1 MSKGDGEPKRRGQPA
16 SDPERTGRRAAS
28 GSKGRSKGER
38 SKAGESESPDAVRSY
53 LKAIR
58 TNALLTFEQ
67 EQELGKRMRAG
78 DPDARTRMIEA
89 NLRLVVSIGKR
100 YINRGLPF
108 SDIIEEGNLGL
119 IRAVEKFDYARGFRF
134 STYAAWWI
142 RQCIERAIINQGTML
157 RLPVHVAARL
167 NHYLAAVEELAQE
180 LGREPRSEEV
190 ARRLKIPEEE
200 ATDLQ
205 QLLRTTTSLDSP
217 ISTRTDTFLRDV
229 IEDQTSVAPD
239 AEAEGVRRREAILGW
254 IKRLEEREKMVV
266 ISRFGLDGGEALT
279 LEEIGQTLGLTR
291 ERIRQI
297 EVGALAKLRAM
308 IAERTMNREDLL

>member
-16 SDPERTGRRAAS
+16 SDPKRTGRRAVS

-38 SKAGESESPDAVRSY
+38 PKAGEFESPDAVRSY

-100 YINRGLPF
+100 YIHRGLPF

-205 QLLRTTTSLDSP
+205 QLIRTTSSLDSP

-229 IEDQTSVAPD
+229 IEDQTSVSPD

-254 IKRLEEREKMVV
+254 VKRLEEREKMVV

-279 LEEIGQTLGLTR
+279 LEKIGQTLGLTR

-308 IAERTMNREDLL
+308 IAERTMSRDDLL

>member
-1 MSKGDGEPKRRGQPA
+1 MSKGDGEPKRRRPPA
-16 SDPERTGRRAAS
+16 SDQERTGRRAVS
-28 GSKGRSKGER
+28 GAKGRTKGER
-38 SKAGESESPDAVRSY
+38 SKAGESEVPDAVRSY

-142 RQCIERAIINQGTML
+142 RQCIERAIINQGTLL

-167 NHYLAAVEELAQE
+167 NHYLAAVEGLAQE
-180 LGREPRSEEV
+180 LGREPSTEEV

-205 QLLRTTTSLDSP
+205 QLIRTTSSLDSP

-229 IEDQTSVAPD
+229 IEDQTSVSPD
-239 AEAEGVRRREAILGW
+239 AEAEGVRRREAVLGW

-279 LEEIGQTLGLTR
+279 LEEIGQSLGLTR

-308 IAERTMNREDLL
+308 IAERTMSHEDLL

>member
-1 MSKGDGEPKRRGQPA
+1 MAKDDGEPKRLRRSA
-16 SDPERTGRRAAS
+16 SDPEHAGRRASLPAKRRPKS
-28 GSKGRSKGER
+28 ER
-38 SKAGESESPDAVRSY
+38 PSAAEPEAPDAVRTY

-78 DPDARTRMIEA
+78 DAEARTRMIEA

-100 YINRGLPF
+100 YIHRGLPF

-119 IRAVEKFDYARGFRF
+119 IRAVEKFDYSRGFRF

-142 RQCIERAIINQGTML
+142 RQCIERAIVNQGTLL

-167 NHYLAAVEELAQE
+167 NHYLAAVEALGQE
-180 LGREPRSEEV
+180 LSREPKPDEV

-205 QLLRTTTSLDSP
+205 QLIRTTSSLDSP

-229 IEDQTSVAPD
+229 IEDQSSVPPD
-239 AEAEGVRRREAILGW
+239 AEAEGVRRRGAILGW

-279 LEEIGQTLGLTR
+279 LEEIGHSLGLTR

-297 EVGALAKLRAM
+297 EAGSLAKLRAM
-308 IAERTMNREDLL
+308 IAERTMTR